1 MSMIALRRGRR
12 LVVFVLACFI
22 ALGAAG
28 REEMPSP
35 AHTRHFASNG
45 NSGATSK
52 FFPAAAGFDLAD
64 VSSRQQLAS
73 LPDGVMGL
81 VWIGECSG
89 VTPHFQ
95 DIVNAVVDHPKLF
108 GFYLM
113 DDPDPTG
120 RWRPLCK
127 ASDLKV
133 ESDWIHERRRD
144 ALTFILLINLGSS
157 TAPAFSA
164 EYAPDNS
171 HVDLFGVAPYPCRV
185 SWAVCELDM
194 IDRFIAAAL
203 HSGIP
208 LSRITPTYQA
218 FGGGTWSSDGGG
230 GYRMPTAAEMSSMLE
245 RWGQLVPNPVFDY
258 AYSWGVQRSD
268 TALGQSAELQNVFRQ
283 HNRCAEKST
292 SCP

>member
-1 MSMIALRRGRR
+1 MSMIALKRGRQ
-12 LVVFVLACFI
+12 LVVLVLAWFVTQ
-22 ALGAAG
+22 GAAVSG
-28 REEMPSP
+28 ELPNP

-45 NSGATSK
+45 NSGAIGK
-52 FFPAAAGFDLAD
+52 FLPAAAGFDLAD
-64 VSSRQQLAS
+64 VSSRQELAS

-127 ASDLKV
+127 ASNLKV
-133 ESDWIHERRRD
+133 ESDWIHKRRRD
-144 ALTFILLINLGSS
+144 ALTFISLMNLGSS
-157 TAPAFSA
+157 AAPAFSA

-171 HVDLFGVAPYPCRV
+171 HVDLFGVAPYPCRISGV
-185 SWAVCELDM
+185 VCDLDM
-194 IDRFIAAAL
+194 IDRFVAAAL
-203 HSGIP
+203 RSGIP
-208 LSRITPTYQA
+208 LSRLTPTYQA
-218 FGGGTWSSDGGG
+218 FGGGTWSSDDGG
-230 GYRMPTAAEMSSMLE
+230 GYRMPTTAEMSSMLE
-245 RWGQLVPNPVFDY
+245 RWDQLVPNPVFDY

-268 TALGQSAELQNVFRQ
+268 TALGVSSVAKCLSATQ
-283 HNRCAEKST
+283 
-292 SCP
+292 